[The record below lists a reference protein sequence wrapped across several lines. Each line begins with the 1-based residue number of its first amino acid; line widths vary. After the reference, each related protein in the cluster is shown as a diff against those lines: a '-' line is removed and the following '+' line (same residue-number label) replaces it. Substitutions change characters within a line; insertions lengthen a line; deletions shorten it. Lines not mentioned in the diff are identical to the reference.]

1 MYYVGVLI
9 NGLPK
14 LKKLTPDNIQPQD
27 TEPGSPTVFCKA
39 TLDDETVVIPE
50 LEELTRVVAAAVYDQ

>member
-14 LKKLTPDNIQPQD
+14 LKKLTPDNLQPQD
-27 TEPGSPTVFCKA
+27 GEPGSPMVFCTA
-39 TLDDETVVIPE
+39 TLEDETVVIPE
-50 LEELTRVVAAAVYDQ
+50 LEELTRVVSAAVYDQ